1 MQCIYDYLEKR
12 GYNISTSYYTFIEK
26 WIDIWKGKAEWLNI
40 KTVNDKEFPMYS
52 LGMGKKVC
60 EDLASTITSEPFNIK
75 AKKNDEILQKD
86 LKNAKVLE
94 KMAEIIETVGYTG
107 TVGTVSRIV
116 NATINGEGERA
127 TLSRGSNTKIKT
139 INIKA
144 NQIIPLTIEDGEIIN
159 CAFVSEQKKRINGE
173 MKEILYLEIH
183 ELEERGYQVTNVYF
197 DKESKEEILVEGI
210 VNTYNT
216 LSNIPLFTILKL
228 PKVNPIDDNN
238 GLGICLF
245 GSAIDQLMLLDL
257 VYNNFGMDF
266 KLGQKIIIL
275 NKKLTRI
282 ETEEYTDKDGQIK
295 QRQKVVYPSDLQ
307 KQLFTEVSDGVMGNP
322 NDKPYI
328 YEYNPDLRVGD
339 NKAGVQFALNNL
351 SFKIDFG
358 TDYYNFENG
367 KVYTNTM
374 SITTSRKDFVDNMN
388 KIRKVVN
395 EYLKGVCKSI
405 LLCEKML
412 GDASIDENQEI
423 EVTEVDGFLLDDESV
438 RQKLLE
444 DYSAGLITQK
454 RYLKKVYNMTDEEAL
469 KEIAEINEQNS
480 ISNINLNDEPIIEE

>member
-1 MQCIYDYLEKR
+1 MNCVYEFLNKR
-12 GYNISTSYYTFIEK
+12 GYDLDNSYYNYIEN
-26 WIDIWKGKAEWLNI
+26 WINIWKGKAEWLDV
-40 KTVNDKEFPMYS
+40 KTIDGKEFPMYS

-60 EDLASTITSEPFNIK
+60 EDLASVVTSEPFTIK
-75 AKKNDEILQKD
+75 ATKNDEILQND
-86 LKNAKVLE
+86 LKQSKVLE

-127 TLSRGSNTKIKT
+127 TLSRGANTKIKT

-144 NQIIPLTIEDGEIIN
+144 NQIIPLTIEDGEIVN

-197 DKESKEEILVEGI
+197 DKESEEEILVEGI

-295 QRQKVVYPSDLQ
+295 QRQKVVYPSDIQ
-307 KQLFTEVSDGVMGNP
+307 KQLFTEVSGGLMDKP
-322 NDKPYI
+322 DDKPYI

-339 NKAGVQFALNNL
+339 NKTGVQFALNNL

-444 DYSAGLITQK
+444 DYNAGLITQK

-480 ISNINLNDEPIIEE
+480 ISNINLTDEPIIEE

>member
-127 TLSRGSNTKIKT
+127 TLSRGANTKIKT

-144 NQIIPLTIEDGEIIN
+144 NQIIPLTIEDGEIVN

-197 DKESKEEILVEGI
+197 DKESEEEILVEGI

-295 QRQKVVYPSDLQ
+295 QRQKVVYPSDIQ
-307 KQLFTEVSDGVMGNP
+307 KQLFTEVSGGLMDKP
-322 NDKPYI
+322 DDKPYI

-339 NKAGVQFALNNL
+339 NKTGVQFALNNL

-444 DYSAGLITQK
+444 DYNAGLITQK

-480 ISNINLNDEPIIEE
+480 ISNINLTDEPIIEE

>member
-26 WIDIWKGKAEWLNI
+26 WIDIWKGKAEWLTV

-173 MKEILYLEIH
+173 IKEILYLEIH

-197 DKESKEEILVEGI
+197 NKESEEEILVEGI

-295 QRQKVVYPSDLQ
+295 QRQKVIYPSDLQ
-307 KQLFTEVSDGVMGNP
+307 KQLFTEVSEGVMGNP
-322 NDKPYI
+322 DDKPYI

-395 EYLKGVCKSI
+395 EYLKSVCKSI

-412 GDASIDENQEI
+412 GNASIDENQEI

-444 DYSAGLITQK
+444 DYNAGLITQK

-480 ISNINLNDEPIIEE
+480 ISNINLTDEPITEE